1 MINIEVSAENMK
13 KTEVYQAVIR
23 LLEVMSDVESMAP
36 IRLSNNKKKA
46 KARHASEQ
54 IGVPNIDDE
63 VREAF
68 QDSISKAK
76 SLFFLSVIKRHGVA
90 DSNEV
95 VKEMEK
101 HYPNFTRKS
110 IGGITGAIRRW
121 FDQKGISLPYIAEP
135 DKSRNG
141 IHIFTWVMPSAKQIS
156 TEELSEQISL
166 QFKAQFNKLVTV
178 GKIGK
183 KDFKRAS
190 EYNRFMKEV
199 VALNT
204 DFFEPSGNELI
215 YRLAYTNQMA

>member
-1 MINIEVSAENMK
+1 MISIEITEENMK
-13 KTEVYQAVIR
+13 KPEVYQAVIR
-23 LLEVMSDVESMAP
+23 LLEAMNNVEFTASVNVEP
-36 IRLSNNKKKA
+36 SKRKA

-54 IGVPNIDDE
+54 VGTPNIDEE
-63 VREAF
+63 VRQAF
-68 QDSISKAK
+68 EGSISKAK
-76 SLFFLSVIKRHGVA
+76 SLFFLSVIKRAGVA

-95 VKEMEK
+95 VAEMEK

-121 FDQKGISLPYIAEP
+121 FDQKGIDLPYIAEP

-141 IHIFTWVMPSAKQIS
+141 IHIFSWTMPDVTQVNTQDLA
-156 TEELSEQISL
+156 EQISE
-166 QFKAQFNKLVTV
+166 QFQSQFEKLVTV

-183 KDFKRAS
+183 KDFKKAA

-204 DFFEPSGNELI
+204 DFFENSGSGLI
-215 YRLAYTNQMA
+215 YRLAYTNQMT

>member
-1 MINIEVSAENMK
+1 MK
-13 KTEVYQAVIR
+13 KPEVYQAVIR
-23 LLEVMSDVESMAP
+23 LLEAMSDVESMAP
-36 IRLSNNKKKA
+36 IKSLSNKKKA

-54 IGVPNIDDE
+54 VGVPDIDDE
-63 VREAF
+63 VRRAF

-121 FDQKGISLPYIAEP
+121 FDQKGIKLPYTAEP

-141 IHIFTWVMPSAKQIS
+141 IHIFTWTMSSVTKVN
-156 TEELSEQISL
+156 TEELSVKISK
-166 QFKAQFNKLVTV
+166 QFQTQFTKLVTV

-183 KDFKRAS
+183 KDFKRAA

-204 DFFEPSGNELI
+204 DYFEPSGNELI
-215 YRLAYTNQMA
+215 YRLAYMS